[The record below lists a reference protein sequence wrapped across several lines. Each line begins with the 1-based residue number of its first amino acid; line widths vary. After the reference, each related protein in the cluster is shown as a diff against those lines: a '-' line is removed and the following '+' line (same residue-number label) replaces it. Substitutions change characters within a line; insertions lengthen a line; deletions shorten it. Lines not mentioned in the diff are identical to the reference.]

1 MKKYAKIVN
10 EETKLCEVGL
20 GTNFEFYKSIG
31 MIEQEVEL
39 GYDEKWYLKG
49 YAPTPS
55 KEILQNQAR
64 NIRNAL
70 LKSTDIYMLSDYSM
84 ENSEKEN
91 YKNYRQYLRDYPT
104 LKNWYKEN
112 PLSFEEWKKSP
123 VITKEKTIQDEIDEY
138 QKYLDE
144 TDWYALRQ
152 METRKA
158 TPYAVLIKRNEARD
172 KISELRNKLKEG
184 KE

>member
-1 MKKYAKIVN
+1 MFKIGDKLTKENYVN
-10 EETKLCEVGL
+10 AAIWCNTNNCRITSDWIIEEV
-20 GTNFEFYKSIG
+20 S
-31 MIEQEVEL
+31 
-39 GYDEKWYLKG
+39 
-49 YAPTPS
+49 APS
-55 KEILQNQAR
+55 KESLQDQVR
-64 NIRNAL
+64 NIRNEL
-70 LKSTDIYMLSDYSM
+70 LKSTDIYMLSDYSL
-84 ENSEKEN
+84 EDSEKEN

-112 PLSFEEWKKSP
+112 PLSFEEWKKLP

>member
-1 MKKYAKIVN
+1 MFKIGDKL
-10 EETKLCEVGL
+10 TKENYTAGAIWCNANNCTIDSNWIIKAVP
-20 GTNFEFYKSIG
+20 
-31 MIEQEVEL
+31 V
-39 GYDEKWYLKG
+39 
-49 YAPTPS
+49 PS
-55 KEILQNQAR
+55 KEELQDQVRSVR
-64 NIRNAL
+64 NEL
-70 LKSTDIYMLSDYSM
+70 LKATDIYMLSDYSLD
-84 ENSEKEN
+84 NDEKEN

-112 PLSFEEWKKSP
+112 PLNFEEWKKSP

-144 TDWYALRQ
+144 TDWYTLRQ